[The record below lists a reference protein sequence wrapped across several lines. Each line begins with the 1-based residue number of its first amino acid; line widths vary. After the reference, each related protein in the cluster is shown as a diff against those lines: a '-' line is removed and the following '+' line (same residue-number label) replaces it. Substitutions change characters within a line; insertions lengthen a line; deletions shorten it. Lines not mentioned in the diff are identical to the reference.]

1 LLYHF
6 VFATQGRRPWLEV
19 AWRPRLCEYLGG
31 MVRQAGGA
39 SYGINGVG
47 DHLHLLLRLRPEAPL
62 ATLMRDWKAYS
73 SRWVHRNVPGAA
85 AFAWQRGYSVFTVS
99 PSHKDRVAAYIAHQE
114 AHHAKVSFE
123 QEMAILL
130 RLHGIERAG

>member
-1 LLYHF
+1 MAAVGQTYTQLLYRF
-6 VFATQGRRPWLEV
+6 VFATQDRRPWLEV

-47 DHLHLLLRLRPEAPL
+47 DHLHLLLRLRPEVPL

-85 AFAWQRGYSVFTVS
+85 AFAWQRGSCPFPVLSRLVG
-99 PSHKDRVAAYIAHQE
+99 RLM
-114 AHHAKVSFE
+114 SFQGAPNLKE
-123 QEMAILL
+123 S
-130 RLHGIERAG
+130 GIM